1 MGIFYVLKI
10 VQMVPNSAK
19 HHNYAVLWTLAKSTF
34 FFPCIFHVSLD
45 TVLIF
50 WGNSEHSFE
59 LLQSGLSGPK
69 DLILLL
75 KNIFRKRKKPIVT
88 WPWPTSTKIFLN
100 WRLIQF
106 RINTRFARFFESV
119 HHDHSR
125 VLKAWW
131 DQRRIQECANIIKL
145 FLQKWVK
152 P

>member
-1 MGIFYVLKI
+1 MGVFYVLKI

-19 HHNYAVLWTLAKSTF
+19 HHNYAVLWTLAKLTG
-34 FFPCIFHVSLD
+34 FFPLHFPCVPCSRVDFL
-45 TVLIF
+45 
-50 WGNSEHSFE
+50 GNSEHLFE

-69 DLILLL
+69 DLLLLL

>member
-75 KNIFRKRKKPIVT
+75 KNIFRKRKKPIVP

-100 WRLIQF
+100 RRLIQF
-106 RINTRFARFFESV
+106 CFQVSQIF
-119 HHDHSR
+119 
-125 VLKAWW
+125 LKAFIMT
-131 DQRRIQECANIIKL
+131 IQE
-145 FLQKWVK
+145 FLRLGEIRGVFRNVPILSNFFCKNE
-152 P
+152 

>member
-19 HHNYAVLWTLAKSTF
+19 HHNYAVLWTLAKLTF

-75 KNIFRKRKKPIVT
+75 KNIFRKRKKAIVT

-100 WRLIQF
+100 WRLIKTILF
-106 RINTRFARFFESV
+106 SRFARFFESV
-119 HHDHSR
+119 PHDHSR
-125 VLKAWW
+125 VLKVRWE
-131 DQRRIQECANIIKL
+131 QRRSQESASIIKL
-145 FLQKWVK
+145 FSKNE
-152 P
+152 